1 MRDLSHMLRHHN
13 RRRGL
18 FVKLA
23 ATEVLDITTRSGV
36 DFVVV
41 DLEHSQVSEA
51 EGLCLVRHA
60 AAIGL
65 PALVRIPELDRGA
78 VNRLLE
84 AGARGIQLSTVRS
97 VAQVR
102 ALRAA
107 TRYAPEGHRSVSL
120 AHPAAAYGEVPLP
133 DYLESQRRSPP
144 ELVVQIET
152 ATTDDPL
159 PELLAAGA
167 DVAFVGTTD
176 LSVDL
181 GLDAARVRER
191 VEAIASAA
199 EGAGVELGGF
209 ALDHPQV
216 TYDIR
221 GSDVSLLRAAVVEYA
236 KEHASA

>member
-1 MRDLSHMLRHHN
+1 MLRRRN

-23 ATEVLDITTRSGV
+23 ATEVLDITARSGV

-41 DLEHSQVSEA
+41 DLEHSQLSEA
-51 EGLCLVRHA
+51 EGLRLVRHA

-65 PALVRIPELDRGA
+65 PALVRIPELDRGT

-97 VAQVR
+97 VAQVQ

-107 TRYAPEGHRSVSL
+107 TRYAPEGDRSVSL
-120 AHPAAAYGEVPLP
+120 AHPVAAYGEVPLA
-133 DYLESQRRSPP
+133 DYLEAQRLSPP
-144 ELVVQIET
+144 ELVIQIET

-216 TYDIR
+216 TYDIS
-221 GSDVSLLRAAVVEYA
+221 GSDVALLRAAVAEHA
-236 KEHASA
+236 REHASA

>member
-1 MRDLSHMLRHHN
+1 MLRRRN

-23 ATEVLDITTRSGV
+23 ATEVLDIAARSGV

-41 DLEHSQVSEA
+41 DLEHSQLSEA
-51 EGLCLVRHA
+51 DGLRLTRHA

-65 PALVRIPELDRGA
+65 AALVRLPELDRGA

-102 ALRAA
+102 ALHAA
-107 TRYAPEGHRSVSL
+107 TRYAPEGDRSVSL
-120 AHPAAAYGEVPLP
+120 AHPVAAYGGVPLA
-133 DYLESQRRSPP
+133 DYLEAQRLSPP

-152 ATTDDPL
+152 ATTEDPL

-181 GLDAARVRER
+181 GLDSARVRER
-191 VEAIASAA
+191 VDAIAHAA
-199 EGAGVELGGF
+199 EAAGVELGGF

-216 TYDIR
+216 TYDVS
-221 GSDVSLLRAAVVEYA
+221 GSDVALLRAAVMDHA
-236 KEHASA
+236 QEHASA

>member
-1 MRDLSHMLRHHN
+1 MLRRRN

-18 FVKLA
+18 FVKLG
-23 ATEVLDITTRSGV
+23 ATEVLDIAARSGV

-41 DLEHSQVSEA
+41 DLEHSQLSEA
-51 EGLCLVRHA
+51 DGLRLTRHA

-65 PALVRIPELDRGA
+65 PALVRLPELDRGV

-107 TRYAPEGHRSVSL
+107 TRYAPEGDRSVSL
-120 AHPAAAYGEVPLP
+120 AHPAAAYGGLPLA
-133 DYLESQRRSPP
+133 DYLEAQRLSPP

-181 GLDAARVRER
+181 GLDSARVRDR
-191 VEAIASAA
+191 VDEMARAA
-199 EGAGVELGGF
+199 DAAGIELGGF
-209 ALDHPQV
+209 ALDHPQA
-216 TYDIR
+216 TYDVS
-221 GSDVSLLRAAVVEYA
+221 GSDVALLQAAVLEHA
-236 KEHASA
+236 REHASA